1 MMNPYSDLK
10 DTHFWRRTVSCI
22 PSPLVDPVLEST
34 FKIKEDTKVVTA
46 GSCFAQHLAKRLSRS
61 GFQYL
66 ITETG
71 EKFSTEHREKN
82 QYGVYSARFG
92 NIYTTRQLRQ
102 LLQEVFQNEHRSD
115 LVSARRDGRYV
126 DILRPQV
133 EADGYDSPADVL
145 EDRRAHLEAVS
156 EMFLKSDVFI
166 FTLGLTESWQRKSD
180 GLVVPIAPG
189 VVTTEDQ
196 TNYDFINFRYSDVY
210 DDLLESIKII
220 KKVNPTLEVILTVS
234 PVPLVAT
241 YENQHVVVSTNY
253 SKSTLRAVAGD
264 MANDKE
270 FVHYFPS
277 YEIITAPY
285 NAPILFE
292 DDLRNVKKEGVDKVM
307 RSFFKNYTYS
317 DSQSQNQSALT
328 MNIAVSNNKSDAND
342 VFCDEEAIENLA
354 SEGNNY

>member
-1 MMNPYSDLK
+1 MNPYSNLK
-10 DTHFWRRTVSCI
+10 DTNFWRRTVSVT
-22 PSPLVDPVLEST
+22 PSCLVDPVLEST

-66 ITETG
+66 ITEQG
-71 EKFSTEHREKN
+71 ERFTNEHRSKN

-102 LLQEVFQNEHRSD
+102 LLEEVFLNERRTD
-115 LVSARRDGRYV
+115 LVSKRRDGRFV

-133 EADGYDSPADVL
+133 EADGYDSPEDVL
-145 EDRRAHLEAVS
+145 ADRELHLKAVS
-156 EMFLKSDVFI
+156 DMFLKSDVFI

-189 VVTTEDQ
+189 VVTTEDVSSY
-196 TNYDFINFRYSDVY
+196 NYVNFRYTDVY
-210 DDLLESIKII
+210 DDLLMSLNII
-220 KKVNPTLEVILTVS
+220 KDVNPNLQVILTVS

-241 YENQHVVVSTNY
+241 YEHQHVVVSTNY

-264 MANDKE
+264 MSSDNG

-292 DDLRNVKKEGVDKVM
+292 DDLRNVRKEGVDKVM
-307 RSFFKNYTYS
+307 RSFFKHFTHS
-317 DSQSQNQSALT
+317 ETQTQEQTALKVT
-328 MNIAVSNNKSDAND
+328 MDVPNSSSDAND
-342 VFCDEEAIENLA
+342 VFCDEEAIEKLA
-354 SEGNNY
+354 NGGISK